1 MSYSVI
7 LPSYNE
13 SKNLDVIIDQIQLV
27 MKKRQF
33 EIIVVDD
40 FSNDGTDVVI
50 SDKKKIYK
58 NVFLHIRKKDPSLA
72 KSIYKGISLSKKKN
86 IVVMDSDFNH
96 KQSDL
101 IKLINLFEKKKMD
114 FVVGSR
120 FEKVNFTKLKFR
132 FILSYFFCIFLN
144 LLLDIKIS
152 DSLSGFF
159 IIKKKIIRRSFKKNI
174 FYGYGD
180 FFFRLIYF
188 LKNKGY
194 IHQSVQVSYGERK
207 YGTSKSTFFGLFY
220 KYTLEAI
227 KLRFA
232 RTGKL

>member
-50 SDKKKIYK
+50 SNKKKIYK
-58 NVFLHIRKKDPSLA
+58 NVFLHIRKKDPCLA

-96 KQSDL
+96 KPSDL
-101 IKLINLFEKKKMD
+101 IKLINLFEKKKN
-114 FVVGSR
+114 G
-120 FEKVNFTKLKFR
+120 
-132 FILSYFFCIFLN
+132 FCNWF
-144 LLLDIKIS
+144 KI
-152 DSLSGFF
+152 
-159 IIKKKIIRRSFKKNI
+159 
-174 FYGYGD
+174 
-180 FFFRLIYF
+180 
-188 LKNKGY
+188 
-194 IHQSVQVSYGERK
+194 
-207 YGTSKSTFFGLFY
+207 
-220 KYTLEAI
+220 
-227 KLRFA
+227 
-232 RTGKL
+232 